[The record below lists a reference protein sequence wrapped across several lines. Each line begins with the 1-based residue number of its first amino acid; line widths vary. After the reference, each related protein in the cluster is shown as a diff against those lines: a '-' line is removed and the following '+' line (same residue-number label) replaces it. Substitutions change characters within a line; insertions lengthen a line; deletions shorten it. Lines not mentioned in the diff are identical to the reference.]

1 MLHRD
6 PASRERYVEN
16 PHAPLRPPGVLSNRQ
31 RWEDFLRKPKEP
43 SMTDYY
49 NKRTPPKNPFDYFR
63 YRGGRPRPD
72 SDDKIDP
79 FGTAFYLHPRKTSP
93 SSSGSSHRSSIP
105 CSRSRGSHRHSAS
118 RGGGPFNGDSPTL
131 GYPDS
136 SLVAHSPDTA
146 HRHGG
151 QDPAGSE
158 RRFSNGDSPTLG
170 HPDYSILVPSPG
182 SAYQHG
188 RQDFADSK
196 EEGSG
201 ANVPYDHRRSRHGAS
216 PTNLAAVHRP
226 SNPETSAGMPR
237 PDSGALD
244 PFPAICRVRFNFPSQ
259 PRAKGS
265 SEAEHGENSLRD
277 FKFLT
282 NT

>member
-1 MLHRD
+1 M
-6 PASRERYVEN
+6 
-16 PHAPLRPPGVLSNRQ
+16 
-31 RWEDFLRKPKEP
+31 
-43 SMTDYY
+43 
-49 NKRTPPKNPFDYFR
+49 
-63 YRGGRPRPD
+63 
-72 SDDKIDP
+72 
-79 FGTAFYLHPRKTSP
+79 HPRKTSP

-244 PFPAICRVRFNFPSQ
+244 PFREFLAVSVVRILPSYSLTRQRLSGLKTRNIHGAVGTPLRRRPKLRNSCHMPRSVQFPLATAGKGQ
-259 PRAKGS
+259 FRGRA
-265 SEAEHGENSLRD
+265 R
-277 FKFLT
+277 
-282 NT
+282 